1 VNREKDLRLQLKSL
15 KDAKIRLE
23 DVEAQL
29 GDREGSSSG
38 HMRREVELRKA
49 LRDAKAELDNVQA
62 EAQEKDD
69 QLQLLARKEKDLRT
83 RLQRSRADDTIQ
95 LDYQTQLADAD
106 AELEVLQ
113 QRLQERERALQHSQ
127 KRETELKTRMRGLQS
142 SVDNNPPAL
151 DPAREKRH
159 EGELKGLAKQISFL
173 RARCEREEG
182 FRKGLVWTKRWFLMQ
197 VEMYNQW

>member
-1 VNREKDLRLQLKSL
+1 
-15 KDAKIRLE
+15 
-23 DVEAQL
+23 
-29 GDREGSSSG
+29 
-38 HMRREVELRKA
+38 MRREAELRKS
-49 LRDAKAELDNVQA
+49 LRDARSELENVQA

-69 QLQLLARKEKDLRT
+69 QLQLLVRKEKDLRK

-95 LDYQTQLADAD
+95 LDFQTQLADAE
-106 AELEVLQ
+106 AELEALQ

-127 KRETELKTRMRGLQS
+127 KRETELKTRMRSLQNS
-142 SVDNNPPAL
+142 IDNNPAV
-151 DPAREKRH
+151 DQRQVEAREKRH

-197 VEMYNQW
+197 VEMYNRW